1 MYRYQGDV
9 SLRHGGYYFS
19 VGKEETK
26 YGYSSVVRVTPCS
39 DAGGPDNLFWVETL
53 LVNIPSVEDR
63 AKNKMLDYV
72 DMSEEK
78 LKAMTPAQRFA
89 ELVYACMAYGC
100 YSREDTGRPS
110 NQTVQIGPKDEF
122 YSGHE
127 EIPVDV
133 QLRAGSSLRN
143 WLKKTHLK
151 RSHK

>member
-53 LVNIPSVEDR
+53 LVNIPSVEER

-72 DMSEEK
+72 DMNEEK
-78 LKAMTPAQRFA
+78 LKSMTPAQRFA
-89 ELVYACMAYGC
+89 ELVYACMVYGC
-100 YSREDTGRPS
+100 YGQDS
-110 NQTVQIGPKDEF
+110 NKTVQIGPKDEF
-122 YSGHE
+122 YNGTSQ
-127 EIPVDV
+127 IKPDV
-133 QLRAGSSLRN
+133 KLRYGSSLRN
-143 WLKKTHLK
+143 WVKKTYLK